1 MSERLRLAT
10 LLPGP
15 IKVRVGQ
22 VNPVWRGR
30 ALTEDGA
37 MVAVYVKRLDRA
49 ALLAD
54 CIGSLLARACG
65 LGAPAPLLVDDPQQ
79 ILGAASGLPLFGLED
94 ADHRSMRQWIE
105 DGNDVAVQEALLAW
119 PNLRA
124 CCVLDEAL
132 ANVDRNPGNLL
143 WDGDAEF
150 VPIDH
155 DFALG
160 GPLRHP
166 MRPVQSDETVSNL
179 LADRLYAHF
188 GLHLEGL
195 RLENAAE
202 ALIKKWQLIDLA
214 RLADRTVLNK
224 IQATQWADDV
234 LALVMT
240 RIANADALL
249 RRRARDHHQLALAL

>member
-1 MSERLRLAT
+1 MTNRLRLAT
-10 LLPGP
+10 LLPGAT
-15 IKVRVGQ
+15 KVRAGQ
-22 VNPVWRGR
+22 LNPVWRGR

-37 MVAVYVKRLDRA
+37 LVAVYVKRLDRA

-54 CIGSLLARACG
+54 CVGSLLARACG

-79 ILGAASGLPLFGLED
+79 TLGAANGLPLFGLED

-105 DGNDVAVQEALLAW
+105 DGDDIAVQEALLAW

-143 WDGDAEF
+143 WDGDSEF

-166 MRPVQSDETVSNL
+166 LRPVQADETVSNL
-179 LADRLYAHF
+179 LADRLYAHY
-188 GLHLEGL
+188 GLHLEGA
-195 RLENAAE
+195 RLEKAARELVE
-202 ALIKKWQLIDLA
+202 AWRLIDVA
-214 RLADRTVLNK
+214 RLAEPSRLHK
-224 IQATQWADDV
+224 IQATQWAEDV
-234 LALVMT
+234 LALVMA

-249 RRRARDHHQLALAL
+249 RRRARDHHQRTLGL